1 MGTAPVPRFT
11 AGSTALKHE
20 HDHQTNNNFPFSRT
34 NSITIMCQEKTNTM
48 QEVVE
53 MMGTA
58 GPFSLPIK
66 LGSRF
71 SFAGPASV
79 SFIKFEETGTSA
91 TLSPADDLT
100 ITLISQDF
108 QILLTP
114 REGSSKTEPAKRKA
128 WVPPIYD
135 VEPKEEARVVAMR
148 TEQLVGKTV
157 TGSYF
162 VTGNN
167 RTKHWIRWNNK
178 KCDNIYVHKHVIEAV
193 LGPEPKLGTRLR
205 TKITELGP
213 ETATAWRMHPQCTAV
228 EVVPKTSYFSQ
239 SPSSGSEASFGGRT
253 HGKIIS
259 LCSSR
264 ARTPSSDSN
273 PSTPVRPRFI
283 NTRADMSMSWRTRS
297 VETME
302 G

>member
-53 MMGTA
+53 MMATA
-58 GPFSLPIK
+58 GPFSPPIK

-79 SFIKFEETGTSA
+79 PFIKFEETGTSA
-91 TLSPADDLT
+91 TLSPAGVLT

-162 VTGNN
+162 V
-167 RTKHWIRWNNK
+167 RCNNK
-178 KCDNIYVHKHVIEAV
+178 KCDNIYVDRHVIEAV

-228 EVVPKTSYFSQ
+228 ELAPKTSYFSQ

-253 HGKIIS
+253 HGKTIS